1 LGYANIKPIL
11 AKAILKKIKT
21 TTYNLLA
28 DNMEYGPLIQQLEC
42 LMLQKDALQI

>member
-21 TTYNLLA
+21 TTYTLLA
-28 DNMEYGPLIQQLEC
+28 DNMEYGLLIQQLEC